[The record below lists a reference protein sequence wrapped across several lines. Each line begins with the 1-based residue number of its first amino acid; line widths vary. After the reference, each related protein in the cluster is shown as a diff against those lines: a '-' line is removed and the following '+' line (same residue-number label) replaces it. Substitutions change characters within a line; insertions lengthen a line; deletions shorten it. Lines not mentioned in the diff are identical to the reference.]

1 MNSGPQEKLVTSIR
15 RDAEPI
21 IKATVDA
28 FSHPVCLLDETGR
41 IVVVNQPWREWA
53 ANEPSVGSHFD
64 VWCEANL
71 EIDRASLEAL
81 TKSLRA
87 TLRGDAAGHK
97 LDLSAGEMRSLSLLI
112 RPFFVPPAAAMVT
125 IETISQIP
133 STTPSDAVSL
143 RVVDAP
149 FAIDFKGNIT
159 AWSPEAEELFG
170 RGKSGL
176 LGTHVS
182 ALFAKGNKRFPDRE
196 LLANLRRSPREIKL
210 RLQRGSGRFFDG
222 RLCLEL
228 LRDASGAD
236 ELRCLASLVSE
247 RQRAAGALRRSE
259 ERLRYALE
267 AASDG
272 LWDWNLNTGRVVF
285 SQRVGEIFGE
295 TSGGEGVWA
304 AHIRTWLDRIHPDDD
319 RRRQAALDAHVEGRT
334 TAYESEHRLQTE
346 AGTWK
351 WVAVRGR
358 VTERDSEDNAVRM
371 IGTITDINERK
382 LAQEALRRSEEHYRN
397 LFEHA
402 SDAVVLFEPG
412 SGHLLDANEKAQ
424 QLVGY
429 SAEEL
434 MKMTI
439 FDLHPVDQR
448 SRIEEVLLSSESQGG
463 TLFEVDGLTKT
474 GRRIPVETN
483 ARLVNYQGNQI
494 FQSFIRDISKRR
506 ALEDQLRQSQK
517 METVGRL
524 AGGIAHDFNNLL
536 TAIQGYTTL
545 LQSALKPGS
554 EEREMS
560 EEVFKAVQRASR
572 LTMQL
577 LTFSRREMLNPI
589 LLDLNAVVEE
599 MEKMLRRLIGEHVE
613 LQTAL
618 EPELGHVKADRGSIE
633 QVITNLVINAADAM
647 PDGGTLTLQTSNFT
661 LEPGQAAQHPPL
673 TAGDY
678 VLLSVRDIGQG
689 MDEDTL
695 AQIFEPFFTT
705 KAAGTGTGLGLA
717 TVYGI
722 VKQSQGYISV
732 DSESGRGT
740 AFNIYLPLHAA
751 PREKMGP
758 TASQVRALPG
768 EETVLVV
775 EDEPAVRRLTRRFLE
790 ISGYK
795 VVEAADVGEAIR
807 ATKAHNGSIDLL
819 LTDVIMPD
827 LSGPELAKRLR
838 KIKPDLKVLYMSGYP
853 GEFIAR
859 HGVSDAEMG
868 YLQKPFTQE
877 GLAGKMRQV
886 LDSNQ

>member
-1 MNSGPQEKLVTSIR
+1 MKSGPQQKLETSIWK
-15 RDAEPI
+15 DAVPI
-21 IKATVDA
+21 IEATVDA
-28 FSHPVCLLDETGR
+28 FSHPVALLDETGR
-41 IVVVNQPWREWA
+41 IILVNQPWREWA
-53 ANEPSVGSHFD
+53 PGEPSVGSGFD
-64 VWCEANL
+64 VWCDANL
-71 EIDRASLEAL
+71 EIEGAGLEAL
-81 TKSLRA
+81 SESLSA
-87 TLRGDAAGHK
+87 TLRGNAAGHK
-97 LDLSAGEMRSLSLLI
+97 LDLDEGEKQSVSLWI
-112 RPFFVPPAAAMVT
+112 RPFSVPPGAAMVT
-125 IETISQIP
+125 IETIGPIP
-133 STTPSDAVSL
+133 SIAAGDAASL
-143 RVVDAP
+143 RVIDAP
-149 FAIDFKGNIT
+149 FAIDLNGNIT
-159 AWSPEAEELFG
+159 AWSTGAEALFG
-170 RGKSGL
+170 RDEDGL
-176 LGTHVS
+176 LDTHIS
-182 ALFAKGNKRFPDRE
+182 SLFAKSNKRFPDRE
-196 LLANLRRSPREIKL
+196 LLADLRRSPREIKL
-210 RLQRGSGRFFDG
+210 RLRRGSGRFFDG
-222 RLCLEL
+222 RLSLEL
-228 LRDASGAD
+228 RPDASGAD
-236 ELRCLASLVSE
+236 RLRCVASLLSE
-247 RQRAAGALRRSE
+247 RQRAVGALRRSE

-272 LWDWNLNTGRVVF
+272 LWDWNLKTGRVVF
-285 SQRVGEIFGE
+285 SHRVSEIFGE
-295 TSGGEGVWA
+295 TSGSEGAWT
-304 AHIRTWLDRIHPDDD
+304 AHIRTWHDRIHPDDD
-319 RRRQAALDAHVEGRT
+319 ANRQSALDTHVDGRT
-334 TAYESEHRLQTE
+334 AAYESEYRLRTE

-358 VTERDSEDNAVRM
+358 VTERDSDGNAMRM

-429 SAEEL
+429 SAAEL
-434 MKMTI
+434 MEMTI
-439 FDLHPVDQR
+439 FDLHPADQK
-448 SRIEEVLLSSESQGG
+448 SRIEEALRSSESQGG

-545 LQSALKPGS
+545 LQSALRPGS

-560 EEVFKAVQRASR
+560 EEVFKAVQRPSR

-577 LTFSRREMLNPI
+577 LTFSRREMLNPV
-589 LLDLNAVVEE
+589 LLDLNAIVDE
-599 MEKMLRRLIGEHVE
+599 MEKMLHRLIGEHVE
-613 LQTAL
+613 LRTVL

-647 PDGGTLTLQTSNFT
+647 PDGGTLTIQTSNFT
-661 LEPGQAAQHPPL
+661 MEPGRAAQHPPL

-722 VKQSQGYISV
+722 IKQSQGSISV
-732 DSESGRGT
+732 DSESRQGYGRQH
-740 AFNIYLPLHAA
+740 L
-751 PREKMGP
+751 
-758 TASQVRALPG
+758 
-768 EETVLVV
+768 
-775 EDEPAVRRLTRRFLE
+775 PAVACRPARKDGPHGRT
-790 ISGYK
+790 
-795 VVEAADVGEAIR
+795 
-807 ATKAHNGSIDLL
+807 GS
-819 LTDVIMPD
+819 
-827 LSGPELAKRLR
+827 
-838 KIKPDLKVLYMSGYP
+838 
-853 GEFIAR
+853 
-859 HGVSDAEMG
+859 
-868 YLQKPFTQE
+868 
-877 GLAGKMRQV
+877 GLAGRRNGPCRRGRTSGPSRDTKVPGNQRLPGRRGRGRRRSDPRHEGLHR
-886 LDSNQ
+886 LDRPPPDGCDHARSERAGTGQETPKDQTRSQGPLHVRLPRRVHRPTRRIRR